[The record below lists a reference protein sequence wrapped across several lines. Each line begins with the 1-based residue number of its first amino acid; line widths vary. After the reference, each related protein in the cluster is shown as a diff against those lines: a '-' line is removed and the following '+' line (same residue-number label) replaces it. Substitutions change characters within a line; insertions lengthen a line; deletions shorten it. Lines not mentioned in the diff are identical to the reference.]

1 MLQRKV
7 VRLGLAFPADER
19 GLGVVLV
26 HVVRYG
32 AHVVEELR
40 VHRPLAV
47 PLPEPLA
54 DQGRAALGDGLP
66 QRAALAA
73 DHRVGKALV
82 GRAIV
87 VCGLGRRGEPS
98 LVDAAAVEAEG
109 VRVVGMQLEPQA
121 GLQERARHPA
131 GGEPQQ
137 AAGAG
142 EFALDEVR
150 DAVGTGG
157 ELERRRRGR
166 AGGHGKGQ
174 YGGKARPRA
183 IGRQK
188 SPQSATTAGRTRS
201 APASRTAY
209 VKPFCTAAA
218 PSRPEKSI
226 TRIPTW

>member
-1 MLQRKV
+1 VLRREV

-47 PLPEPLA
+47 PLPESLA

-82 GRAIV
+82 RRAIV

-121 GLQERARHPA
+121 GLQERTRHPTR
-131 GGEPQQ
+131 GEPQQ
-137 AAGAG
+137 ALGAG
-142 EFALDEVR
+142 ELALDQAG
-150 DAVGTGG
+150 DAVGADG
-157 ELERRRRGR
+157 EFQRRGRGR
-166 AGGHGKGQ
+166 AGHEAGSMAGSRR
-174 YGGKARPRA
+174 ARD
-183 IGRQK
+183 
-188 SPQSATTAGRTRS
+188 
-201 APASRTAY
+201 APA
-209 VKPFCTAAA
+209 PN
-218 PSRPEKSI
+218 
-226 TRIPTW
+226 RIDSGRDGGR